1 MSWIP
6 TKIKIH
12 KWIGWLWHDLIVAF
26 FVPGVIGRF
35 LKAACA
41 TIRGSWQAIQSRA
54 RNGNKWKKIWRALV
68 SGFFV
73 LLAVQVVYVFG
84 QWHWAE
90 GLLAGLVVLG
100 LVMKNILNRHDC
112 G

>member
-6 TKIKIH
+6 TKTKVH
-12 KWIGWLWHDLIVAF
+12 KWIGWLWHDLVVAF

-35 LKAACA
+35 RKAWGDK
-41 TIRGSWQAIQSRA
+41 IRESWQAIQSRA
-54 RNGNKWKKIWRALV
+54 RKAKKWKKGWRALV

-84 QWHWAE
+84 QWHWAG

-100 LVMKNILNRHDC
+100 LVMKNIPNRHDC